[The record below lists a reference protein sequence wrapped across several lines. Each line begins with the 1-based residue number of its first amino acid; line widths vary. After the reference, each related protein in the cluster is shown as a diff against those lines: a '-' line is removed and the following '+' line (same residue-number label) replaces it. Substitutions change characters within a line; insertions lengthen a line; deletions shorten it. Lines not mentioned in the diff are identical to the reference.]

1 MGKLKALII
10 IAIVLVVSLIIGFF
24 LIQNDHD
31 IVVDL
36 LYQAQPVETSVGRFA
51 LGFFSAGLFFGIIL
65 CVVITVLTMLE
76 LRVALR
82 QNKKLNKQLEMLRER
97 SLKDSG

>member
-36 LYQAQPVETSVGRFA
+36 LYQAQSVETSVGRFA
-51 LGFFSAGLFFGIIL
+51 LGFFSAGLFIGIVL
-65 CVVITVLTMLE
+65 CVFICVLMMLE
-76 LRVALR
+76 LKVAR
-82 QNKKLNKQLEMLRER
+82 RETKKLNKQLEKLRER